1 MRRGRAGL
9 GGESPSHPEARPDA
23 LPTLFG
29 AQGAADV
36 VLSPVGIFFLQVLT
50 HLHGA
55 DARGGRRRRG
65 GGGDIAVRG
74 GLQARQG
81 APRLQGL
88 ARAHAAAIC
97 PRLRPC
103 RRRRRRGSLG
113 GGLAGGE
120 AGGMLDYS
128 FLATRAIMPLIWCG
142 WFARS
147 RAGKGQTNSILVGVV
162 YFMMVKCPSRALC
175 SLDRVYIEYTAL
187 PGSGSTTPWWMFPPS
202 ARSHLLLRVRV
213 CRCRRALDAREI
225 RLADQ
230 DVVC

>member
-36 VLSPVGIFFLQVLT
+36 VLSPVGIFCLQVLT

-65 GGGDIAVRG
+65 GGGDIAAPG
-74 GLQARQG
+74 GLQARRG
-81 APRLQGL
+81 APRLLRTSG
-88 ARAHAAAIC
+88 ARAAAIL

-103 RRRRRRGSLG
+103 WRRRRGGSLG

-128 FLATRAIMPLIWCG
+128 FLARRAIMPLIWCG

-147 RAGKGQTNSILVGVV
+147 RAGKGQTNSILVGVG
-162 YFMMVKCPSRALC
+162 SAL
-175 SLDRVYIEYTAL
+175 
-187 PGSGSTTPWWMFPPS
+187 GSEDVGGVGG
-202 ARSHLLLRVRV
+202 LLLDLGAFFAGELPPKGQVGGFLRRPSPLYGSAVAARV
-213 CRCRRALDAREI
+213 
-225 RLADQ
+225 
-230 DVVC
+230 